1 MRPSEVETR
10 AEHPPIRDS
19 ETRHRSAVL
28 AEDRNIKRLADY
40 QWRELRMTAAHG
52 GYMDTIR
59 RDVLNLITA
68 NEKIQSLL
76 LRGEEFTKDE
86 AAVVRMCATEL
97 LSRVPDRDAV
107 DEPDGGVN
115 AQSLAIR
122 H

>member
-1 MRPSEVETR
+1 
-10 AEHPPIRDS
+10 
-19 ETRHRSAVL
+19 
-28 AEDRNIKRLADY
+28 
-40 QWRELRMTAAHG
+40 MTAAHG

-76 LRGEEFTKDE
+76 LRGEEFTEDE

-107 DEPDGGVN
+107 DEPDGGLT

-122 H
+122 L

>member
-1 MRPSEVETR
+1 MH
-10 AEHPPIRDS
+10 A
-19 ETRHRSAVL
+19 
-28 AEDRNIKRLADY
+28 
-40 QWRELRMTAAHG
+40 
-52 GYMDTIR
+52 IR

-76 LRGEEFTKDE
+76 LRGEELTKDE

-115 AQSLAIR
+115 TEPLNVLILRPYPGNCALNGRCCFSSRCIPDYTIV
-122 H
+122 